1 MLTMVAA
8 PIARPSA
15 TLSAQA
21 YHAIRRAILRREIA
35 PGEKLNVRQLSERLS
50 LSGTPIKEALLA
62 LSQEGLVTSL
72 PRRGY
77 FVPALDSAEQRE
89 LYLLRS
95 VIEGLGA
102 RLAAQELAGNLET
115 RLGDLLTQLERAAER
130 ADSEQYG
137 QLDFELHQ
145 MIWEASQRPRLI
157 KLAETL
163 SGQIR
168 LLMSRS
174 NTLQGRL
181 PSSLAE
187 HRRIVAAIIRRDDA
201 EAEREMR
208 AHLDQAAQLMDQQ
221 ADPPG
226 PVEPKKSRSRPK
238 TSPPTR
244 RLHDAP

>member
-1 MLTMVAA
+1 MLKLAVS

-21 YHAIRRAILRREIA
+21 YHAIRSAILRRDIA
-35 PGEKLNVRQLSERLS
+35 QGEKLNVRQLSERLS
-50 LSGTPIKEALLA
+50 LSGTPVKEALLA

-77 FVPALDSAEQRE
+77 FVPALSHTEQRE

-102 RLAAQELAGNLET
+102 RLAAQQLSAELAA
-115 RLGDLLTQLERAAER
+115 RLTDLLAQFASACELE
-130 ADSEQYG
+130 DSELYG
-137 QLDFELHQ
+137 NLDFELHQ
-145 MIWEASQRPRLI
+145 VIWEASRSPRLI

-181 PSSLAE
+181 PSSLTE
-187 HRRIVAAIIRRDDA
+187 HRRIVAALLAGDDA
-201 EAEREMR
+201 GAETEMR
-208 AHLDQAAQLMDQQ
+208 AHLEQAAQLMDKQ
-221 ADPPG
+221 PG
-226 PVEPKKSRSRPK
+226 AAQE
-238 TSPPTR
+238 
-244 RLHDAP
+244 A

>member
-1 MLTMVAA
+1 MLHLAVL
-8 PIARPSA
+8 PIERPSA

-35 PGEKLNVRQLSERLS
+35 AGQKLNVRELSERLS

-77 FVPALDSAEQRE
+77 FVPALDLAEQRE

-102 RLAAQELAGNLET
+102 RLAAQELASDLSHDWAA
-115 RLGDLLTQLERAAER
+115 RLGDLLTQLERAAE
-130 ADSEQYG
+130 AGDSEQYG

-145 MIWEASQRPRLI
+145 AIWEASQSPRLI

-181 PSSLAE
+181 PSSLTE
-187 HRRIVAAIIRRDDA
+187 HRRIVAAILSGDA
-201 EAEREMR
+201 SGAEREMR
-208 AHLDQAAQLMDQQ
+208 DHLEQTLHLMDSSSK
-221 ADPPG
+221 AESAVTP
-226 PVEPKKSRSRPK
+226 
-238 TSPPTR
+238 SP
-244 RLHDAP
+244 